1 MKKIISALC
10 VIFALAFGVFATP
23 ALANA
28 ACQNLRAQHV
38 LKFLIAKPNAVL
50 ETKDWACGSSS
61 AAVELRVMDQLA
73 AGELEPVADA
83 VENFLAAHAQYERSH
98 FWGARLVR
106 VAQTKPPFEIAR
118 AAYDLAVKIAPY
130 DADFW
135 YLRGDFFAKNQMS
148 DQAAASFND
157 GIRAQPAKAAE
168 GYLRLGTLY
177 FQLRKT
183 DQALDAFQRVERAE
197 DATPTLPKWQ
207 KQILF
212 FYIAEIYRGQKNW
225 TPSATYYQRALD
237 TFQKPGWPTYA
248 ALVGKG
254 DVLFAQG
261 AWADAHQAYTGA
273 LDFAADQAQRA
284 IVYAKLANW
293 YVAMGELDR
302 ALDSYTQA
310 VQYNPDDPW
319 LYMALAQLQEQKRQ
333 LPQALANYQKA
344 LRLNPNLSAAQKA
357 LERLGAK

>member
-1 MKKIISALC
+1 M
-10 VIFALAFGVFATP
+10 
-23 ALANA
+23 
-28 ACQNLRAQHV
+28 RAQRV
-38 LKFLIAKPNAVL
+38 LKFLTEKSNVVL
-50 ETKDWACGSSS
+50 ETKDWVCGSAP

-83 VENFLAAHAQYERSH
+83 VENFLAAHAQYERSR
-98 FWGARLVR
+98 FWGARLIR

-130 DADFW
+130 DATFW
-135 YLRGDFFAKNQMS
+135 YLRGDFFVENKIS
-148 DQAAASFND
+148 DKAAASFND

-177 FQLRKT
+177 FQLRQM
-183 DQALDAFQRVERAE
+183 DQALAAFQRAE
-197 DATPTLPKWQ
+197 QADDSARVLSDWQ
-207 KQILF
+207 RQILF
-212 FYIAEIYRGQKNW
+212 FYIAEIYRGEKNW
-225 TPSATYYQRALD
+225 TPSAAYYQSALD

-261 AWADAHQAYTGA
+261 AWADAHQAYTDA
-273 LDFAADQAQRA
+273 LDSAADQAQRA